1 MRVILKDNYHH
12 HRPDLETRK
21 PLFSFREEAHREFEP
36 PTYVPTFLRTYLPT
50 YLPRSNLRLHF

>member
-36 PTYVPTFLRTYLPT
+36 PTYVPTLSSFDVGK
-50 YLPRSNLRLHF
+50 